1 MSRTVTNQK
10 PAKKPWSTQDIKVLK
25 KMAGN
30 ERLANIAKAL
40 GRTPGATRQ
49 RATQNSI
56 SLHMKA
62 KKRGSGKQR
71 ATKKTK

>member
-1 MSRTVTNQK
+1 MSRTKRK
-10 PAKKPWSTQDIKVLK
+10 PTKTPWSTQDIKALK
-25 KMAGN
+25 QMAGN

-56 SLHMKA
+56 SLRMKA
-62 KKRGSGKQR
+62 KKPGSGKQR